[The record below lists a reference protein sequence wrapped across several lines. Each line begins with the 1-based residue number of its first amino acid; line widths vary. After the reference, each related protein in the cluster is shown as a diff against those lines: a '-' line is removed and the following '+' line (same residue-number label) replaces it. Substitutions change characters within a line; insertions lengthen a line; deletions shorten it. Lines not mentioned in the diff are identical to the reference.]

1 MDALKQWII
10 SLVFSAAAGTLI
22 SVISPKGSNDKTVKT
37 VVGIF
42 IIAAVCVPLSEI
54 EASDFSVPAFVR
66 DEIIADNSM
75 NDFTVEM
82 LENELFNKA
91 SEVASEFGCG
101 IKDVEIQAEYD
112 NENCII
118 IHEMTVYFINSEN
131 EKVTEIA
138 AKIENELGVPVTVR

>member
-54 EASDFSVPAFVR
+54 EASDFSVPAFVQ

-82 LENELFNKA
+82 LETELFNKA
-91 SEVASEFGCG
+91 SEVASEFGCS

-112 NENCII
+112 DENCII
-118 IHEMTVYFINSEN
+118 IHEMTVYFINPEN

>member
-10 SLVFSAAAGTLI
+10 SLAFSAAAGTLI

-54 EASDFSVPAFVR
+54 EESDFSVPAFVQ
-66 DEIIADNSM
+66 DKIIADNSM

-91 SEVASEFGCG
+91 SEVASGFGCG

-112 NENCII
+112 DENCII
-118 IHEMTVYFINSEN
+118 IHEMTVYFINPEN

-138 AKIENELGVPVTVR
+138 AEIENELGVPVTVR